1 MDLRFFEIYRSGEY
15 LGLILGG
22 ALTSLGLTVVAGIA
36 GFVFAVLLAFLRFKK
51 VPVLEGIADTH
62 LPGFFGERMRR
73 DEGRPSTLG
82 ELLSALKDA
91 CDEAEDNLKLQ
102 RL

>member
-36 GFVFAVLLAFLRFKK
+36 GFVFAFLLALLRFMR
-51 VPVLEGIADTH
+51 VPVLERIAAGYIDFIRITSW
-62 LPGFFGERMRR
+62 GMDSRSVMIRVVG
-73 DEGRPSTLG
+73 DETL
-82 ELLSALKDA
+82 
-91 CDEAEDNLKLQ
+91 
-102 RL
+102 

>member
-36 GFVFAVLLAFLRFKK
+36 GFVFAFLLAFFRFKK
-51 VPVLEGIADTH
+51 VPVLERIAA
-62 LPGFFGERMRR
+62 GEFSEFVF
-73 DEGRPSTLG
+73 DEFIFSKNNKR
-82 ELLSALKDA
+82 
-91 CDEAEDNLKLQ
+91 
-102 RL
+102 